1 MKHGK
6 VALAGFTLIELM
18 IVVAVVGVLA
28 AIVYPSYQDYVR
40 RANRSA
46 AQQTMLDV
54 SAKQEQYLT
63 DRRSYT
69 DDLTALQVSVPE
81 DVAKHYTVSIDPPV
95 ASPPSYRIIATPI
108 SAMQLPD
115 ACGELRL
122 TSAGVKSVGGTRSA
136 ADCWAGR

>member
-6 VALAGFTLIELM
+6 VAVAGFTLIELM
-18 IVVAVVGVLA
+18 IVVAIVGILA
-28 AIVYPSYQDYVR
+28 TIVYPSYQDYVR

-81 DVAKHYTVSIDPPV
+81 DVTKHYTVTIANVV
-95 ASPPSYRIIATPI
+95 ASPPSYNVVATPT
-108 SAMQLPD
+108 SATQLLD
-115 ACGELRL
+115 ACGAL
-122 TSAGVKSVGGTRSA
+122 TLSSAGVKSVGGTRSA

>member
-18 IVVAVVGVLA
+18 IVVAVIGVLA
-28 AIVYPSYQDYVR
+28 MIVYPSYQDYVR

-54 SAKQEQYLT
+54 TAKQEQYLT

-69 DDLTALQVSVPE
+69 ADLTALQVSVPA
-81 DVAKHYTVSIDPPV
+81 DVTQHYTVTIADVV
-95 ASPPSYRIIATPI
+95 ASPPSYNVVATPI
-108 SAMQLPD
+108 SAMQLRD
-115 ACGELRL
+115 ACGTL
-122 TSAGVKSVGGTRSA
+122 TLSSAGVKSVGGTRAA